1 MAKTV
6 GLVFEDNKEL
16 KLLNKDQLKAI
27 ATELGLEYDSKISK
41 EDLISLIEDN
51 QGEE

>member
-6 GLVFEDNKEL
+6 GLVFENNKEL
-16 KLLNKDQLKAI
+16 KLLNKDQLKVI
-27 ATELGLEYDSKISK
+27 ATELGLEYDSKINK
-41 EDLISLIEDN
+41 EDLISLIEEK

>member
-16 KLLNKDQLKAI
+16 KLLNKDQLKEI
-27 ATELGLEYDSKISK
+27 ATELGLEYDSKINK